1 MVARQRKTEETDMKF
16 IDLRSDTITQPTPA
30 MREAMA
36 KAPVGDDV
44 YGEDPTVNR
53 LQEMA
58 AERMGKEAG
67 LFVASG
73 TLGNLAAIL
82 SHCQRGDEVMVGNKA
97 HTFLFEAGGI
107 SALGSVH
114 SCQLPNQPDGSLAL
128 EDIRAAIRPDDPHD
142 PISRLVCLENTHN
155 RCGGT
160 CQSVVYTRK
169 VAAFAHERGLK
180 VHLDGARIFNAA
192 AALGV
197 PAKALA
203 EPVDSVTFCLSKGLC
218 APVGSVLCGTKEFI
232 ARARRIRKMA
242 GGGMRQ
248 AGILAAAG
256 IVALETMVDRLGED
270 HARARRLA
278 EGLRNVP
285 GLSLESGTP
294 ATNMVFVSL
303 LPEMKS
309 DTGAIRE
316 ALKAHGVLVGA
327 SSERRFR
334 LVTHYWIDDSAVN
347 QTIQAF
353 GTVLSP

>member
-1 MVARQRKTEETDMKF
+1 MHF
-16 IDLRSDTITQPTPA
+16 IDLRSDTVTQPTPA

-36 KAPVGDDV
+36 RAPVGDDV

-67 LFVASG
+67 LFVVSG
-73 TLGNLAAIL
+73 TMGNLIAIL
-82 SHCQRGDEVMVGNKA
+82 SHCQRGDEVIVGNKA

-107 SALGSVH
+107 SALGGVH
-114 SCQLPNQPDGSLAL
+114 SCQLPNQPDGSLVI
-128 EDIRAAIRPDDPHD
+128 EQIRDAIRPDDPHD
-142 PISRLVCLENTHN
+142 PITRLVCLENTHN

-160 CQSVVYTRK
+160 CQSVAYTGE

-197 PAKALA
+197 PAKVLA
-203 EPVDSVTFCLSKGLC
+203 APVDSITFCLSKGLC

-232 ARARRIRKMA
+232 ARARRIRKMT

-256 IVALETMVDRLGED
+256 IVALETMVERLGED
-270 HARARRLA
+270 HDRAQRLA
-278 EGLRNVP
+278 DGLRRVP
-285 GLSLESGTP
+285 GLALEPETP

-303 LPEMKS
+303 LPGIKCNAAE
-309 DTGAIRE
+309 IRE
-316 ALKAHGVLVGA
+316 ALKTHGVLVGV

-334 LVTHYWIDDSAVN
+334 LVTHYWINDSAVN
-347 QTIQAF
+347 QTVQAF
-353 GTVLSP
+353 SAVLSS

>member
-1 MVARQRKTEETDMKF
+1 M
-16 IDLRSDTITQPTPA
+16 
-30 MREAMA
+30 
-36 KAPVGDDV
+36 
-44 YGEDPTVNR
+44 
-53 LQEMA
+53 
-58 AERMGKEAG
+58 
-67 LFVASG
+67 
-73 TLGNLAAIL
+73 GNLAAIL

-107 SALGSVH
+107 SALGGVH
-114 SCQLPNQPDGSLAL
+114 SRQLPNQPDGSLAL
-128 EDIRAAIRPDDPHD
+128 EDIRSAIRPDDPHD

-160 CQSVVYTRK
+160 CQSVAYTRE

-192 AALGV
+192 TALGV

-232 ARARRIRKMA
+232 AKARRIRKML

-278 EGLRNVP
+278 DGLRGIP
-285 GLSLESGTP
+285 GLALETGSP

-303 LPEMKS
+303 LPGTKS
-309 DTGAIRE
+309 HAGEIRE
-316 ALKAHGVLVGA
+316 ALKARGVLVGV

-334 LVTHYWIDDSAVN
+334 LVMHYWIDDSAVN

-353 GTVLSP
+353 GAVLSP